1 MTLEQQHSAGSV
13 NAVGVALS
21 GVVGA
26 SWVGWL
32 PPLVALVASL
42 FAIAWYA
49 IQIWESG
56 TVQKWRRSSDA
67 KASQVR
73 PDE

>member
-1 MTLEQQHSAGSV
+1 
-13 NAVGVALS
+13 
-21 GVVGA
+21 
-26 SWVGWL
+26 VGWL